1 MYKETLTLI
10 YNFDDNHISL
20 TSSNL
25 HFKRQILTQ
34 TVVKCTVV
42 KFFPFLAQVA
52 CFPTYDSA
60 YMFYYA
66 WLCLHVFPLMTLL
79 TCFPT
84 HDTGYMFCHTWPGSY
99 MFSYA
104 WLCLL
109 VFPHMTLLTCFPILD
124 TGCMFPNTWLGFH
137 VFLSLRLVTCFPT
150 RLGVHVSPRFPQ
162 AHMTSLTCFLC
173 LTLVTYFFIAWFWSM
188 CQAFPIFP
196 LVICFAAARMFY
208 QAWKHL
214 LHFLGFPWIN

>member
-84 HDTGYMFCHTWPGSY
+84 HDTGYMFCHTWHWLHVLPH
-99 MFSYA
+99 MARQLHVSYA
-104 WLCLL
+104 
-109 VFPHMTLLTCFPILD
+109 
-124 TGCMFPNTWLGFH
+124 WLGFH

-150 RLGVHVSPRFPQ
+150 HDLTYMFSHASHRH
-162 AHMTSLTCFLC
+162 TCFLC
-173 LTLVTYFFIAWFWSM
+173 LTLVTCILFHCLVLKHVPSISHLSTCYTVCSWSHVLPSLT
-188 CQAFPIFP
+188 ALTSLFR
-196 LVICFAAARMFY
+196 LS
-208 QAWKHL
+208 L
-214 LHFLGFPWIN
+214 D